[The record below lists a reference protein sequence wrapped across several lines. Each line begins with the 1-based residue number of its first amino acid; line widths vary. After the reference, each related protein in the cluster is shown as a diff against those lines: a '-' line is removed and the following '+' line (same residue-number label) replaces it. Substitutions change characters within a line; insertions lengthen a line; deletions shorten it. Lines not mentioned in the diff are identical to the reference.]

1 MASLQSL
8 LKDPNYV
15 NANEATKAAIF
26 DKYAPQDPNFS
37 AANPATQA
45 AIRAKF
51 GVAAPRPQPTPIQ
64 RDWTDVGVEAVSNIP
79 SSALNLAGGMYQA
92 VRHPIKTA
100 GGLLDIAAG
109 GVQMGA
115 EAMLP
120 KQAVDFLEQFGDP
133 AATTRAVKAAKAVGG
148 FYADRYGSVEGLKK
162 AIATD
167 PVGVAGDLSV
177 LLSGGATATAKVAPA
192 VSRGLAKTAEI
203 VNPVNVLAP
212 AARTVSK
219 VVQKVPGAVT
229 SIAYPKSTAYLEAAE
244 GRGPEIVN
252 ALLNPA
258 REIVPGSKPTAAQA
272 AAPTGVTRFQALG
285 ASTEKVMPTAYEAR
299 GAEQSAARLAAV
311 RTVGQN
317 EAALGAAKTARGGE
331 AAQNYGGIENNVIQ
345 TDDTFRALLQKPSV
359 NKAVERAKDLAS
371 EKGLP
376 FQLSKDVLPST
387 VAGMRTAGR
396 PAEYTVGSIH
406 LLKLA
411 MDDLLKDPAKF
422 GIGANEAISIGNTQ
436 AKLVKWL
443 ESKEPGYEKARLTYA
458 AQSKPINQMEVGQFL
473 EGKLTSALSEEAPQ
487 RAGVFAGAVKEAPT
501 TIKRATG
508 QARYDRLA
516 QILEPDQVKTIL
528 SIRDDL
534 ARAAESKRLAGKA
547 GTIGPKATEVAS
559 MADQVLRLPNLL
571 SRVTMVANDIRRRL
585 LGKIDSKLAIEIA
598 TEMLDP
604 NAAAAALNKAMS
616 RERKAQGT
624 KAAIDIYGKSAGNL
638 MRKPG
643 AIAAGQATNAMAGAR
658 ERQNSM
664 TIDPEAYGVA
674 PAQIYTQ
681 PY

>member
-8 LKDPNYV
+8 LKDPNYTG
-15 NANEATKAAIF
+15 ANDATKAAIF
-26 DKYAPQDPNFS
+26 EKYALQDPNFS
-37 AANPATQA
+37 NANPATQA

-51 GVAAPRPQPTPIQ
+51 GVVVPRPRPTPIQ
-64 RDWTDVGVEAVSNIP
+64 RDWADVGVEAVSNIP
-79 SSALNLAGGMYQA
+79 SSAANLATGMYQM
-92 VRHPIKTA
+92 VRHPVKTA
-100 GGLLDIAAG
+100 SGIWDIAAG
-109 GVQMGA
+109 GLEMGA
-115 EAMLP
+115 KAVLP
-120 KQAVDFLEQFGDP
+120 EQATAFLEQFGDP
-133 AATTRAVKAAKAVGG
+133 AATARAVKTAKAVGG

-177 LLSGGATATAKVAPA
+177 LLSGGAAATTRVAPRA
-192 VSRGLAKTAEI
+192 STALSKAAQ
-203 VNPVNVLAP
+203 VTNPVNALAP
-212 AARTVSK
+212 VAKTVSK
-219 VVQKVPGAVT
+219 VVSKVPTAVT
-229 SIAYPKSTAYLEAAE
+229 SIAFPKSTAYLEAAE
-244 GRGPEIVN
+244 GRGPQIVN
-252 ALLNPA
+252 ALLDPA
-258 REIVPGSKPTAAQA
+258 RELVPGAKPTAAQA

-285 ASTEKVMPTAYEAR
+285 ASTEKVMPTAYVAR
-299 GAEQSAARLAAV
+299 EAEQTTARLKALQ
-311 RTVGQN
+311 TVGQD
-317 EAALGAAKTARGGE
+317 EAALAAAKATRGGE
-331 AAQNYGGIENNVIQ
+331 AAQNYGNIERNVIQ
-345 TDDTFRALLQKPSV
+345 TDDTFRSLLQKPSV
-359 NKAVERAKDLAS
+359 DKAIERAKDLAA

-376 FQLSKDVLPST
+376 FQLSRDVKPST
-387 VAGMRTAGR
+387 VAGLTTPGR
-396 PAEYTVGSIH
+396 PATYTVGSIH
-406 LLKLA
+406 LLKMA

-422 GIGANEAISIGNTQ
+422 GIGANEAASIGSTQ
-436 AKLVKWL
+436 TKLIKWL
-443 ESKEPGYEKARLTYA
+443 EGKEPGYEKARLTYA

-473 EGKLTSALSEEAPQ
+473 EGKLTSALSDEAPQ
-487 RAGVFAGAVKEAPT
+487 RASVFAGAVKEAPT
-501 TIKRATG
+501 TLKRATG

-604 NAAAAALNKAMS
+604 KAAAAALNKAMS
-616 RERKAQGT
+616 RERKALGT
-624 KAAIDIYGKSAGNL
+624 KAAIDIYGKAAGNIA
-638 MRKPG
+638 RKPG
-643 AIAAGQATNAMAGAR
+643 VLAGGQAANALAGGR

-664 TIDPEAYGVA
+664 TVDPEAYGVP
-674 PAQIYTQ
+674 PAQLYTQ